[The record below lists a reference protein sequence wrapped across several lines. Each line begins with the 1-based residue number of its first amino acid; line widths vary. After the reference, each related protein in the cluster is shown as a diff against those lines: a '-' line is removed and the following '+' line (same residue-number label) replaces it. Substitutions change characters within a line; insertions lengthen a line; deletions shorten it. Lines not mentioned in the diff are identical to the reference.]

1 MKKLFIID
9 YVSYILLRFLGP
21 FVRSLSP
28 ALSLALGRAIGEL
41 AYAFDARHRAV
52 AFANVKT
59 AFGAERSPCALK
71 RIVRESYRAFGQNLI
86 EVFFIPAIDRDYIR
100 KYISVEGL
108 AHVEEAFRRGKGV
121 IFAGIHEGSWELSNI
136 ISANLGFPVNL
147 LIQNQEYPRLNGLLN
162 SYRSLKGCR
171 IIQRQDQTKRLIE
184 VLKANE
190 AVGMTM
196 DQGGKSG
203 VPVKF
208 FGKEASMSTG
218 AVRLA
223 LKYGCALLP
232 VFFTRTRGAYVKIF
246 IEPAFEL
253 KKTGDQAKDI
263 RDNVQ
268 GIIGVFEKYIRVY
281 PKEYLWSYKVWKYS
295 GQRSILLL
303 SDGKTGHLR
312 QSQAVAALL
321 QGLLKKNGIR
331 ADIDTKEIGFRS
343 SFGRRALTVCGVFS
357 GTYSCQGCMQCLKG
371 LLAKETYGYLMG
383 KKYDYIV
390 SCGSS
395 LAAVNLLLSRE
406 NRAKSITI
414 MRPSLLSIGK
424 FDLAVMP
431 RHDNPPKR
439 KNVVTTDGALN
450 LINPEYLN
458 MASQALAKRFG
469 LKDGATVFSIGLLLG
484 GDTKDF
490 SLSRESVSE
499 AIAQI
504 KAVTEKLDA
513 RILVTTSRRTSGEVQ
528 RLVKGAFK
536 GYPRAAAV
544 VIANEENVAEA
555 VGGILGLSN
564 VAVVSAES
572 ISMISEAASSGRFV
586 VVFGSSAL
594 GGRHGRFL
602 KHMAKERYVY
612 LSPPGELSSVIEG
625 LYRQTR
631 PPLALNDAA
640 AVEKALER
648 IV

>member
-253 KKTGDQAKDI
+253 KKAGDQEKDI

-414 MRPSLLSIGK
+414 MRPSLLSVGK

-528 RLVKGAFK
+528 RLVKGSFK

>member
-253 KKTGDQAKDI
+253 KKAGDQEKDI

-439 KNVVTTDGALN
+439 KNVVATDGALN

-528 RLVKGAFK
+528 RLVKGSFK